1 MTSWG
6 ARGTRCAVALVIVA
20 LSGCADRRI
29 DLRNIEAAMRDRY
42 GRDAAVP
49 IEAVTCPEWVRTREG
64 DTFECQV
71 RFQGGVAW
79 SIAVTQLDK
88 GNTQWVPRGQ
98 AVFAEDIEPWAVK
111 ALAGAQPGQ
120 AVEAPREV
128 RCDARVYVIEPGQ
141 HVTCAAVAADGS
153 SSQVRIGFDQVD
165 GLRLLEQAPALVEPA
180 SPSGPGQD
188 AGPGAAR

>member
-1 MTSWG
+1 MTSRQR
-6 ARGTRCAVALVIVA
+6 RGTRWAVALVAVA

-49 IEAVTCPEWVRTREG
+49 IEAVTCPEWVRTRKD

-71 RFQGGVAW
+71 RFQGGVTW
-79 SIAVTQLDK
+79 TVAVTQLDE

-98 AVFAEDIEPWAVK
+98 AVFAEDIEPWAAKV
-111 ALAGAQPGQ
+111 LAAGGQPGQ
-120 AVEAPREV
+120 APGPAPSEV

-153 SSQVRIGFDQVD
+153 TSQVRVGFDQVE
-165 GLRLLEQAPALVEPA
+165 GLRLLEQAPAQA
-180 SPSGPGQD
+180 SPPGPGLD
-188 AGPGAAR
+188 AGPEAAR